1 MEVKFVYKENK
12 IFCYITEGYSFCP
25 MPNII
30 IEGVATC
37 HPDDVYDK
45 CIGKELALFRAEQKL
60 CKATIEKLKNEI
72 EALEVAYSII
82 RQKDPENITGS
93 FVNIKSQIN
102 KRKEWISYHLRP
114 LYKQLNKTINN
125 FIMESK

>member
-1 MEVKFVYKENK
+1 MEAKFVYKENK
-12 IFCYITEGYSFCP
+12 IFCYLTEGYSFCP
-25 MPNII
+25 MPNIM

-45 CIGKELALFRAEQKL
+45 RFGEGLALFRAEQKL
-60 CKATIEKLKNEI
+60 CKATIKKLKNEI

-93 FVNIKSQIN
+93 FENIKSQIN
-102 KRKEWISYHLRP
+102 KRKKWISYYLRP
-114 LYKQLNKTINN
+114 NYKQLNKSIN
-125 FIMESK
+125 MASK